1 MKEKRN
7 MTAIG
12 LVESRG
18 LTAALEAVDVMCKAA
33 HVRLLDMKKIGSG
46 LVVVMV
52 EGDVAAV
59 SAAVDAGRLAY
70 QRTGGELIAAHVIPR
85 PHPELS
91 QMFDR

>member
-1 MKEKRN
+1 MKEKRDRP
-7 MTAIG
+7 AIG

-70 QRTGGELIAAHVIPR
+70 QRTGGELVAAHVIPR

-91 QMFDR
+91 QMFDM